1 MCNEC
6 KQALIDWVNKNY
18 DSDATG
24 WTSERSF
31 GNYDDVFD
39 DGLTSGYAWAAYEIE
54 QILGMNLE
62 EPDEPD
68 YKEEY

>member
-1 MCNEC
+1 MNKNE
-6 KQALIDWVNKNY
+6 KQVLIDWVNKNY
-18 DSDATG
+18 DSVATG

-39 DGLTSGYAWAAYEIE
+39 DGLTSGYAWAAYEIG

-68 YKEEY
+68 YEEE

>member
-1 MCNEC
+1 MNEY

-31 GNYDDVFD
+31 GNFDDVFD
-39 DGLTSGYAWAAYEIE
+39 DGLTSGYALAAYEIG

-68 YKEEY
+68 YEEEY

>member
-1 MCNEC
+1 MNEY

-39 DGLTSGYAWAAYEIE
+39 DGLTSGYALAAYEIG
-54 QILGMNLE
+54 QILGMNLK

-68 YKEEY
+68 YEEE